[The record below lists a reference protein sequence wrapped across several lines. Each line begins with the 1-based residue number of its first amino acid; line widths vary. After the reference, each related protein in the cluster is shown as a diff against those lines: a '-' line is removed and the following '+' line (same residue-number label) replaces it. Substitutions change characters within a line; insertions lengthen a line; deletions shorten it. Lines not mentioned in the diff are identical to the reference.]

1 MCFFHVVGNWPLL
14 SSCEGMIKHGSAVY
28 VDFYKIS
35 RPCTCTVTPSFDG
48 ELLVISREAVEYACN
63 TEVVVQNTSI
73 IGCPTNV
80 VSILL
85 LNVTINQTVDVR
97 ARYVSPS
104 TSGTFQHCMGFQQNG
119 KMMYNYVFKIT

>member
-1 MCFFHVVGNWPLL
+1 M
-14 SSCEGMIKHGSAVY
+14 KHGPYVY

-48 ELLVISREAVEYACN
+48 DLVVLSREAVKYACN
-63 TEVVVQNTSI
+63 TEVVVQNKTI
-73 IGCPTNV
+73 FNCPTNV
-80 VSILL
+80 ISSLV
-85 LNVTINQTVDVR
+85 LNVRINQTVDVR

-119 KMMYNYVFKIT
+119 KMYIHVF